1 MRLFALLLI
10 ALMGAAPFVSAQL
23 RAIPPDAVKATMQP
37 PQDGRVQMGK
47 YVFRLAPGAQIR
59 STDNRIMLP
68 VMIGSEQVVRYLL
81 DANGDLSRVW
91 VLSPEEIDLPAP
103 KQ

>member
-1 MRLFALLLI
+1 MPRYNCQSNIPLAQPPMRLFALLLI

-47 YVFRLAPGAQIR
+47 YVFRLA
-59 STDNRIMLP
+59 
-68 VMIGSEQVVRYLL
+68 E
-81 DANGDLSRVW
+81 
-91 VLSPEEIDLPAP
+91 
-103 KQ
+103 